1 MCARLGIQE
10 TFSQAYNP
18 QANGRAEVAGQQLI
32 GLLRKLHAEEDIN
45 WVEALPRALRHIHD
59 RVGEGGLSPY
69 KILMGRDR
77 PLAGIPYTPERN
89 CPEAQDY
96 FDHIEKIDK
105 RVAANLNQGHQQT
118 QNWHNS
124 QIKSRPEFQVGDMV
138 WVMKPKPIGGH
149 KTQTYWVGPTT
160 IISRSGQNSFTIITK
175 EGDSREVHAAQLKPY
190 YDDVLEGGAPLHF
203 YRPDY
208 REPASGT
215 PLVDEVLTH
224 KTDSDGQLYFQ
235 IRWFGSDSRN
245 DSWASVREL
254 LEINDHKWA
263 SYCTSNGINSI
274 PVSAMISRTSAEA
287 LVG

>member
-1 MCARLGIQE
+1 
-10 TFSQAYNP
+10 
-18 QANGRAEVAGQQLI
+18 
-32 GLLRKLHAEEDIN
+32 
-45 WVEALPRALRHIHD
+45 
-59 RVGEGGLSPY
+59 
-69 KILMGRDR
+69 
-77 PLAGIPYTPERN
+77 
-89 CPEAQDY
+89 
-96 FDHIEKIDK
+96 
-105 RVAANLNQGHQQT
+105 
-118 QNWHNS
+118 
-124 QIKSRPEFQVGDMV
+124 MV
-138 WVMKPKPIGGH
+138 LVMKPKLIGGH

-160 IISRSGQNSFTIITK
+160 IISRSGQNNFTIITK

-263 SYCTSNGINSI
+263 SYCTSNVINSI
-274 PVSAMISRTSAEA
+274 PVSAMISRTSAEP
-287 LVG
+287 LFG